1 MTKAIIL
8 SGGYG
13 TRLRP
18 LSCTI
23 PKSLMPIVNKP
34 VMERQ
39 ILLLKSA
46 GVKEI
51 VLAVSVMDDI
61 VRNYFKDG
69 SQLGVRIHYTEEKH
83 PLGTAGA
90 VKIAEPYLEEE
101 NFFMLNGDVIL
112 NCDLNGML
120 KFHTTKKGIGTIAG
134 KVVDDPSQYGVLIE
148 NEDTHQILEFL
159 EKDEYSPPNGKVIPM
174 PINAGVYLLEPDIF
188 TYIEPHK
195 KISIERQVFPI
206 VVKKEQLYHHQIS
219 GVWKDI
225 GKPYDLLEGNMIL
238 MVDLMKNLEG
248 NLKNLIDHS
257 ADIHPSS
264 KIYSPCTIGENV
276 VIRGNSTIGPNVII
290 GDNVFIDSNVE
301 LKDCVIYN
309 ECYIS
314 SNVKIEKAIIADN
327 CSIQKNVIL
336 KGNNENLVILA
347 SYVEVLKNLEILAP
361 ETISLT
367 VCHHEVL
374 KESMK

>member
-18 LSCTI
+18 LSCSI

-51 VLAVSVMDDI
+51 VLAASVMDDI
-61 VRNYFKDG
+61 VKNYFKDG
-69 SQLGVRIHYTEEKH
+69 SKLGVRIHYTEEKH

-90 VKIAEPYLEEE
+90 IKIAEPYLEED

-112 NCDLNGML
+112 NFDLNKML
-120 KFHTTKKGIGTIAG
+120 KFHKAKKGIGTIAG

-148 NEDTHQILEFL
+148 NEETHQVLEFL
-159 EKDEYSPPNGKVIPM
+159 EKDKYSPPNGKIIPM
-174 PINAGVYLLEPDIF
+174 SINAGIYLLEPEIF

-195 KISIERQVFPI
+195 QVSIERQVFPV
-206 VVKKEQLYHHQIS
+206 VVKKEHLYYYQIS

-238 MVDLMKNLEG
+238 MRDLIKNLETNG
-248 NLKNLIDHS
+248 KNLIDPS
-257 ADIHPSS
+257 ADIHQSS
-264 KIYSPCTIGENV
+264 KIYSPCTIGANV

-290 GDNVFIDSNVE
+290 GDNVFIDNNVE
-301 LKDCVIYN
+301 LRDSVIYN
-309 ECYIS
+309 DSYIS
-314 SNVKIEKAIIADN
+314 NNAKIEKAIIADN
-327 CSIQKNVIL
+327 CQIQKNVVL
-336 KGNNENLVILA
+336 RGNKENLVILA
-347 SYVEVLKNLEILAP
+347 SYVEVLENLEIIAP

-374 KESMK
+374 RENLK

>member
-18 LSCTI
+18 LSCII

-39 ILLLKSA
+39 ILLLKAA

-51 VLAVSVMDDI
+51 VLAVSVMSNI
-61 VRNYFKDG
+61 VKNYFKDG
-69 SQLGVRIHYTEEKH
+69 SQLGVRLHYTEEKH

-90 VKIAEPYLEEE
+90 IKIAEPYLEGD

-112 NCDLNGML
+112 NCDLDKML
-120 KFHTTKKGIGTIAG
+120 KFHNAKRGIGTIAG
-134 KVVDDPSQYGVLIE
+134 KIVDDPSRYGVLIE
-148 NEDTHQILEFL
+148 NEDTHQLLAFL
-159 EKDEYSPPNGKVIPM
+159 EKDAYSPPDGKIIPM
-174 PINAGVYLLEPDIF
+174 PINAGVYLLQPEIF

-195 KISIERQVFPI
+195 KVSIERQVFPSVI
-206 VVKKEQLYHHQIS
+206 KKEQLYYHKIS

-225 GKPYDLLEGNMIL
+225 GKPSDLLEGNMML
-238 MVDLMKNLEG
+238 MVDLMKNLETDV
-248 NLKNLIDHS
+248 KNLVDHS

-264 KIYSPCTIGENV
+264 KIYSPCTIGEKV
-276 VIRGNSTIGPNVII
+276 VIRENSTIGPNVII
-290 GDNVFIDSNVE
+290 GDNVFIDNNVE
-301 LKDCVIYN
+301 LRDCVIYK
-309 ECYIS
+309 ESYIS
-314 SNVKIEKAIIADN
+314 SNVKIEKTIIADN
-327 CSIQKNVIL
+327 CHIQKNVIL

-361 ETISLT
+361 KTISLT
-367 VCHHEVL
+367 VCHHEVI

>member
-1 MTKAIIL
+1 M
-8 SGGYG
+8 
-13 TRLRP
+13 
-18 LSCTI
+18 

-46 GVKEI
+46 GVNEI
-51 VLAVSVMDDI
+51 ILAVSVMDDI
-61 VRNYFKDG
+61 VKNYFKDG
-69 SQLGVRIHYTEEKH
+69 TQLGVRIHYTEEKH

-90 VKIAEPYLEEE
+90 IKIAEPYLEGE

-112 NCDLNGML
+112 NCDLNKML

-134 KVVDDPSQYGVLIE
+134 KVVDDPSRYGVLIE
-148 NEDTHQILEFL
+148 NENTHQVLEFL
-159 EKDEYSPPNGKVIPM
+159 EKDEYSPPNGKIIPM
-174 PINAGVYLLEPDIF
+174 PINAGIYLLEPEIF

-195 KISIERQVFPI
+195 KVSIERQVFPI
-206 VVKKEQLYHHQIS
+206 LSKKRQLYYHQIG

-225 GKPYDLLEGNMIL
+225 GKPYDLLEGNIIL
-238 MVDLMKNLEG
+238 MVDLMKNLKKDV
-248 NLKNLIDHS
+248 NNLIDKS
-257 ADIHPSS
+257 ADIHPNS

-276 VIRGNSTIGPNVII
+276 VIRDNSSIGPNAII
-290 GDNVFIDSNVE
+290 GDNVFIDTNVE
-301 LKDCVIYN
+301 LRDSVIYN

-314 SNVKIEKAIIADN
+314 SNVVIEKAIIADN
-327 CSIQKNVIL
+327 CHIQKNVII

-347 SYVEVLKNLEILAP
+347 SYVEVLENLEILAP
-361 ETISLT
+361 ETMPLT
-367 VCHHEVL
+367 VCHHEVV

>member
-18 LSCTI
+18 LSCSL

-46 GVKEI
+46 GVREI

-61 VRNYFKDG
+61 VKNYFRDG
-69 SQLGVRIHYTEEKH
+69 SQLGVKIHYTEEKR

-90 VKIAEPYLEEE
+90 IKIAEPYLGEE
-101 NFFMLNGDVIL
+101 NFFMVNGDVIL
-112 NCDLNGML
+112 NCDLNKML
-120 KFHTTKKGIGTIAG
+120 SFHTIKKSIGTIAG

-148 NEDTHQILEFL
+148 NESTHQLLEFL
-159 EKDEYSPPNGKVIPM
+159 EKDEYSPPNGKIVPM
-174 PINAGVYLLEPDIF
+174 PINAGIYILEPEIF
-188 TYIEPHK
+188 TYIEPQEK
-195 KISIERQVFPI
+195 VSIERQVFPN
-206 VVKKEQLYHHQIS
+206 VVKKEQMFHYQIN

-225 GKPYDLLEGNMIL
+225 GKPYDLLEGNMLL
-238 MVDLMKNLEG
+238 MVDLIKNLGSKAE
-248 NLKNLIDHS
+248 NLIDPS
-257 ADIHPSS
+257 ANIHPDSR
-264 KIYSPCTIGENV
+264 IYSPTTIGENV
-276 VIRGNSTIGPNVII
+276 VIRSGCTIGPNVIV
-290 GDNVFIDSNVE
+290 GNNVIIENNVE
-301 LKDCVIYN
+301 IRDCVIYN
-309 ECYIS
+309 NTNIS
-314 SNVKIEKAIIADN
+314 SSVKIERAIIADN
-327 CSIQKNVIL
+327 CQIQKNVIL
-336 KGNNENLVILA
+336 KGNNQNLVILA
-347 SYVEVLKNLEILAP
+347 SFVEVLNDLEIIAP

-367 VCHHEVL
+367 VCHHEVV

>member
-18 LSCTI
+18 LSCVI

-46 GVKEI
+46 GVREF

-61 VRNYFKDG
+61 VKNYFKDG
-69 SQLGVRIHYTEEKH
+69 SALGVKIHYTEEKH

-90 VKIAEPYLEEE
+90 VKIAEPFLKED
-101 NFFMLNGDVIL
+101 NFFLLNGDVIL
-112 NCDLNGML
+112 NCDLNKML
-120 KFHTTKKGIGTIAG
+120 KFHKTKKGIGTIAG

-148 NEDTHQILEFL
+148 NEDTHQLLEFL
-159 EKDEYSPPNGKVIPM
+159 EKDEYCPPNDKVIPM
-174 PINAGVYLLEPDIF
+174 PINAGVCLLEPEIF

-195 KISIERQVFPI
+195 KVSIERQVFPI
-206 VVKKEQLYHHQIS
+206 VIKKEQLYHYQIS

-225 GKPYDLLEGNMIL
+225 GKPYDLLEGNMLL
-238 MVDLMKNLEG
+238 MMDIMENLETDV
-248 NLKNLIDHS
+248 KNLIDNS
-257 ADIHPSS
+257 ADIDPRS

-290 GDNVFIDSNVE
+290 GDNVFIESNVE
-301 LKDCVIYN
+301 LRECVIYN
-309 ECYIS
+309 ETYIS
-314 SNVKIEKAIIADN
+314 NNVKIEKAIIADN
-327 CSIQKNVIL
+327 CQIQENVIL

-347 SYVEVLKNLEILAP
+347 SYVEVLKDLEILAP
-361 ETISLT
+361 KTISLT